1 MSILSKKL
9 RFVISS
15 LILSVGFIS
24 TQFIDGTSKF
34 LVIVILVL
42 LSGALSAWSFYEGL
56 NLNMTLLSLILP
68 MLFTLGVGVFWF
80 LLPSSIYTNIPIV
93 LFYAIGN
100 YVISSTMNIYTVASS
115 KSIALL
121 RAARGVGFVLSL
133 FTAFFVFDA
142 ILSIRLDILATSLL
156 VFATSLLIIVQ
167 GLWSIDLETKF
178 DRELFQ
184 MSLISSII
192 IAELSV
198 AIFFWPVTVVVGSL
212 FLTSGV
218 YLLLGLGQ
226 AKLEDRLFPNVVRE
240 YLTVGAIVLIG
251 MFFATQWGR

>member
-1 MSILSKKL
+1 MLILSKKL

-15 LILSVGFIS
+15 LILSAGFIS

-34 LVIVILVL
+34 LVIIILVI

-93 LFYAIGN
+93 LFYAIGS

-142 ILSIRLDILATSLL
+142 ILSIRLN
-156 VFATSLLIIVQ
+156 VFVTSLLIFATSFLVITQ

-178 DRELFQ
+178 DKALLQ
-184 MSLISSII
+184 MSLVSSVII
-192 IAELSV
+192 TELSV